1 MLEANDMVEAKLAEI
16 RERKIYEMKRMF
28 AAKMDEAYGGLTNA
42 EIEARKKAGYKKA
55 SEVLGDPRKEQ
66 LSDATKKYREE
77 RKKAEK
83 KKEEKKS
90 WFPKIDMKKEKK
102 ISEET
107 LDEDAMAG
115 AADIMK
121 TLRSKGIRGSIARS
135 ALRKLRGRKTNYS
148 PLKQAEKFGKDAES
162 KVTPPEDKDQEPK
175 YKRPGMIK
183 RNINTLMGREPG
195 YVDNR
200 TPEEKLQSKGGRVGK
215 VGRFV
220 AKDVIGR
227 GAKSLASDL
236 SDIGTSNLK

>member
-28 AAKMDEAYGGLTNA
+28 AAKMHEAAGGGISKA
-42 EIEARKKAGYKKA
+42 ELEAKRQAGYVPAHQK
-55 SEVLGDPRKEQ
+55 LGDPRKEQ

-77 RKKAEK
+77 RKAEK

-107 LDEDAMAG
+107 LDEAGLGDAARIVRSLSPEQKRLFKSG
-115 AADIMK
+115 KKGNILAALK
-121 TLRSKGIRGSIARS
+121 FRRSVAANKKASEE
-135 ALRKLRGRKTNYS
+135 
-148 PLKQAEKFGKDAES
+148 P
-162 KVTPPEDKDQEPK
+162 KDQEPE

-200 TPEEKLQSKGGRVGK
+200 TPEEKLQSKGGRIGK

-220 AKDVIGR
+220 AKDVVGR

-236 SDIGTSNLK
+236 SNIGTSKL